1 MLKRLKVTLKLVM
14 NPVIVHTN
22 RDIKLGNVRMQP
34 QKKYHKTD
42 GVEEGK
48 EFA

>member
-1 MLKRLKVTLKLVM
+1 M

-34 QKKYHKTD
+34 QKKKNHKTD
-42 GVEEGK
+42 EVEEGK